1 MKLSTAI
8 RMGSLLIE
16 NPQAGNVRACAITM
30 ACLSTG
36 FQQQRGMGDDA
47 YSHVAKTWPWVITA
61 KAVCPCG
68 TVHPMSF
75 SDSSL
80 LTGSEVI
87 WGVFDHHV
95 MGDRTMTI
103 EQLADFIASIEPE
116 ESCQDQQPSQ
126 IVVKDAPSTE
136 SVEVSS

>member
-16 NPQAGNVRACAITM
+16 NPQAGNVQACAITM
-30 ACLSTG
+30 ACLS
-36 FQQQRGMGDDA
+36 MGCTQVLD
-47 YSHVAKTWPWVITA
+47 YYWYVAKTWPWVITA
-61 KAVCPCG
+61 KAMCPCG
-68 TVHPMSF
+68 KMHPMSF
-75 SDSSL
+75 NDSTT

-87 WGVFDHHV
+87 WGPFDHHV

-116 ESCQDQQPSQ
+116 EVECQQPSQ
-126 IVVKDAPSTE
+126 IAVKDAVSTE
-136 SVEVSS
+136 LVEASS

>member
-30 ACLSTG
+30 ACLS
-36 FQQQRGMGDDA
+36 MGCTQVLD
-47 YSHVAKTWPWVITA
+47 YYWYVAKTWPWVITA
-61 KAVCPCG
+61 KVVCPCG
-68 TVHPMSF
+68 KKHWPSLHDD
-75 SDSSL
+75 DSL
-80 LTGSEVI
+80 YGTEVI
-87 WGVFDHHV
+87 WGPFDHHV

-116 ESCQDQQPSQ
+116 EECQQPSQ
-126 IVVKDAPSTE
+126 SLVADVPSME